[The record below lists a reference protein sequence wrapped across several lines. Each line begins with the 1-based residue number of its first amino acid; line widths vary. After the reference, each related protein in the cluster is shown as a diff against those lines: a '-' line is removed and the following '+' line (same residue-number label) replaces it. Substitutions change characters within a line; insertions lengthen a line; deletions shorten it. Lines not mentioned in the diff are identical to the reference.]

1 MLDDRT
7 IKILDLTEYFNK
19 FNSFLAREKP
29 LFINGDGNLHFERI
43 CELADYEITPPK
55 QTADLDDALIR
66 LSKQA
71 TLHISEI
78 NEFAKIIS
86 YFNYLKKIKF
96 EKKLGEW
103 LAKIEIPE
111 IMNEIAYSFDENGE
125 LKDSADE
132 RLGEIRSAMSAKKSQ
147 IDSELKRLI
156 YTKSISPYLVDTQAH
171 YINSSETLLVRGGFN
186 RVLKGTVVARSSGG
200 YFYVSPEIIE
210 RLKKEQSALLDKK
223 EEIIYEHA
231 KKMSAL
237 MTKNLL
243 FLKFINS
250 AFDIFD
256 AYQARVAMA
265 RSGDLEFVKTKSDGK
280 IILKEFAHP
289 AIKNPKSVSVDFSKK
304 VLLITGVNA
313 GGKSMLLK
321 SILSAS
327 FLAKYQLPMRINA
340 QNSHIGTFKEFD
352 AVIEDPQNVKND
364 ISTFA
369 GRMVAFSKLFSK
381 RNLLIG
387 IDEVEIGTDF
397 EEAASLYGVMIE
409 KLIEGDVKMAIT
421 THHKRLAMLL
431 AKNPEV
437 ELVAALYD
445 EENSRPKFEFLK
457 GTIGKSYAFE
467 TAVRYGISA
476 NLVAEAKKLY
486 GEEKENLNEIITKTL
501 NLETRLNEDIR
512 RVKVKEEKLD
522 SLILNLKEQKEKNE
536 AKERETILRLE
547 REYYRAINEAK
558 NAVKLEDAKD
568 KQRAINKANESVRS
582 IVKPEI
588 SAAPELKV
596 GDNVKYG
603 NIKGVVVGLN
613 KNDAVVRTDSVSLRV
628 PLKELKKSGEPVKP
642 VSKGVSLKVQKP
654 QNASV
659 ALDLHG
665 LRADEAIQKLDK
677 FISDSLVAGFDEV
690 RVYHGIGTGKLAYA
704 VKNFLREHPSVK
716 EFFDAPPN
724 QGGFG
729 AKIVK
734 L

>member
-7 IKILDLTEYFNK
+7 IKILDLTEYFSK

-86 YFNYLKKIKF
+86 YFNYLKKMKF

-171 YINSSETLLVRGGFN
+171 YINSSETQLVRGGFN

-256 AYQARVAMA
+256 AYQARVTMA

-387 IDEVEIGTDF
+387 IDEIEIGTDF
-397 EEAASLYGVMIE
+397 EEAASL
-409 KLIEGDVKMAIT
+409 
-421 THHKRLAMLL
+421 
-431 AKNPEV
+431 
-437 ELVAALYD
+437 
-445 EENSRPKFEFLK
+445 
-457 GTIGKSYAFE
+457 
-467 TAVRYGISA
+467 
-476 NLVAEAKKLY
+476 
-486 GEEKENLNEIITKTL
+486 
-501 NLETRLNEDIR
+501 
-512 RVKVKEEKLD
+512 
-522 SLILNLKEQKEKNE
+522 
-536 AKERETILRLE
+536 
-547 REYYRAINEAK
+547 
-558 NAVKLEDAKD
+558 
-568 KQRAINKANESVRS
+568 
-582 IVKPEI
+582 
-588 SAAPELKV
+588 
-596 GDNVKYG
+596 
-603 NIKGVVVGLN
+603 
-613 KNDAVVRTDSVSLRV
+613 
-628 PLKELKKSGEPVKP
+628 
-642 VSKGVSLKVQKP
+642 
-654 QNASV
+654 
-659 ALDLHG
+659 
-665 LRADEAIQKLDK
+665 
-677 FISDSLVAGFDEV
+677 
-690 RVYHGIGTGKLAYA
+690 
-704 VKNFLREHPSVK
+704 
-716 EFFDAPPN
+716 
-724 QGGFG
+724 
-729 AKIVK
+729 
-734 L
+734 

>member
-387 IDEVEIGTDF
+387 IDEIEIGTDF

-409 KLIEGDVKMAIT
+409 KLIEGDVKMVIT

-603 NIKGVVVGLN
+603 NIKGVVVSLN
-613 KNDAVVRTDSVSLRV
+613 KNDAVVRTDSVNLRV
-628 PLKELKKSGEPVKP
+628 PLKELKKS
-642 VSKGVSLKVQKP
+642 
-654 QNASV
+654 
-659 ALDLHG
+659 
-665 LRADEAIQKLDK
+665 
-677 FISDSLVAGFDEV
+677 
-690 RVYHGIGTGKLAYA
+690 
-704 VKNFLREHPSVK
+704 
-716 EFFDAPPN
+716 
-724 QGGFG
+724 
-729 AKIVK
+729 
-734 L
+734 